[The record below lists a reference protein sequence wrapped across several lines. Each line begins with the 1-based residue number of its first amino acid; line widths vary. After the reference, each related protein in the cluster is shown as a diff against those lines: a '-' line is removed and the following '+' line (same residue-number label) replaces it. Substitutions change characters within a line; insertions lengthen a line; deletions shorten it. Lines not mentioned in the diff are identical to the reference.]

1 MLITTLQ
8 EEAVNECLRHN
19 IPFVIYALPDCDRA
33 RFMASLPDD
42 SGESHA
48 PVEDAAAD
56 SFFISRFASD
66 EPYMAGVVS
75 DMDEAALIDWV
86 AAHPEARFDGCQERP
101 YLTSTRRVSYDEAF
115 RVMTRRLR
123 KDGGKVVLSRHK
135 SLFSATSVTAT
146 ADEYFSSMPGAFRY
160 MSFTPE
166 TGLWLGATPELLLE
180 TVPGSDEL
188 RSMALAGTL
197 PGDGNDAWNSKN
209 LDEHLLVVKF
219 ISDVLASHGL
229 EVDRTAPADLHTGT
243 VTHLCTHITGR
254 GTVRSAGA
262 IINDLNPT
270 PAVAGWPRPIAIA
283 EIDALETHQRRCYSG
298 IVGVRTEG
306 RLHVFVNLRCAF
318 IAPATLDGHDGWVY
332 NIYAGGG
339 LMPHSTLDE
348 EWDETSR
355 KMQTLYNCL
364 HDITENPIEAQF

>member
-86 AAHPEARFDGCQERP
+86 AAHPEALFDGCQERP

-135 SLFSATSVTAT
+135 SLFSATS
-146 ADEYFSSMPGAFRY
+146 
-160 MSFTPE
+160 
-166 TGLWLGATPELLLE
+166 
-180 TVPGSDEL
+180 
-188 RSMALAGTL
+188 ALAAG
-197 PGDGNDAWNSKN
+197 
-209 LDEHLLVVKF
+209 
-219 ISDVLASHGL
+219 LA
-229 EVDRTAPADLHTGT
+229 RTVSSP
-243 VTHLCTHITGR
+243 
-254 GTVRSAGA
+254 
-262 IINDLNPT
+262 
-270 PAVAGWPRPIAIA
+270 
-283 EIDALETHQRRCYSG
+283 
-298 IVGVRTEG
+298 G
-306 RLHVFVNLRCAF
+306 RLSW
-318 IAPATLDGHDGWVY
+318 G
-332 NIYAGGG
+332 
-339 LMPHSTLDE
+339 
-348 EWDETSR
+348 
-355 KMQTLYNCL
+355 
-364 HDITENPIEAQF
+364 